1 MEEGESRRWNFLEGG
16 AGLNNRT
23 DAIVSIGHKPIVE
36 RVAVATGR
44 LSMSVESKTAIINKQ
59 IQKGDVLEASTVAA
73 IQAAKETPRAI
84 PHCHPIPLESCSV
97 EWTWDE
103 NELICTVTVSAHWKT
118 GVEME
123 ALHSV
128 SVGLLCVLDMV
139 KSIEKDERGQYPKT
153 EIHGIRVVEKKKSNG
168 HV

>member
-1 MEEGESRRWNFLEGG
+1 LEERESRRRSSLEGG
-16 AGLNNRT
+16 IGLNKRT
-23 DAIVSIGHKPIVE
+23 DAIISIGHKPIVE

-44 LSMSVESKTAIINKQ
+44 LSMSSESKNAIITKKV
-59 IQKGDVLEASTVAA
+59 QKGDVLEASTIAA

-97 EWTWDE
+97 EWVWDE
-103 NELICTVTVSAHWKT
+103 NDLICNVTVSAHWKT

-123 ALHSV
+123 ALNSV

-139 KSIEKDERGQYPKT
+139 KSIEKDDFGQYPKT
-153 EIHGIRVVEKKKSNG
+153 EIHGIRVVQKKKANG